1 MCGFVIS
8 TIYLLAGTVFNV
20 VYRKKEYMEYAELLN
35 RLTVDCKDD
44 GKQFQ
49 KKDRIHE
56 IKALL
61 ENSSYELLGEGCLSL
76 LYGKRMGEGSAY
88 RTLVSSHVDC
98 VYKNCFVEDE
108 DVLCWKGTFDNSATN
123 AAVIDLMLRSELDE
137 SVLVAFTGDEEK
149 DSAGAIEIMQMLG
162 RMKCRVDKVLVL
174 DVTNEGWED
183 EAAFSIENDCGFDI
197 ITGYH
202 IVGLLQ
208 ASDTPC
214 VFVHEAEPDETW
226 EYSKGIGPDM
236 PGIPCLSLC
245 LPVCG
250 NMHGDDG
257 VLLRKSSVI
266 PYEDILR
273 NLANAGF

>member
-1 MCGFVIS
+1 
-8 TIYLLAGTVFNV
+8 
-20 VYRKKEYMEYAELLN
+20 MEYAELLK

-44 GKQFQ
+44 GKQFR

-61 ENSSYELLGEGCLSL
+61 ENSGYELLG
-76 LYGKRMGEGSAY
+76 
-88 RTLVSSHVDC
+88 
-98 VYKNCFVEDE
+98 
-108 DVLCWKGTFDNSATN
+108 
-123 AAVIDLMLRSELDE
+123 DLMLRGELDE

-162 RMKCRVDKVLVL
+162 RMECLVGKALVL

-183 EAAFSIENDCGFDI
+183 EAAFSIENDHGFDI

-202 IVGLLQ
+202 IVELLQ
-208 ASDTPC
+208 ASGTSC

-226 EYSKGIGPDM
+226 EYSKGSSSDL

>member
-1 MCGFVIS
+1 MNCWAREVFLCCMESRWKKKILTGRLFHPMLIAFIKIVLPKTKTNFAGRARS
-8 TIYLLAGTVFNV
+8 TI
-20 VYRKKEYMEYAELLN
+20 
-35 RLTVDCKDD
+35 
-44 GKQFQ
+44 
-49 KKDRIHE
+49 
-56 IKALL
+56 
-61 ENSSYELLGEGCLSL
+61 
-76 LYGKRMGEGSAY
+76 
-88 RTLVSSHVDC
+88 
-98 VYKNCFVEDE
+98 
-108 DVLCWKGTFDNSATN
+108 ATN
-123 AAVIDLMLRSELDE
+123 AAVIDLMLRGELDE

-162 RMKCRVDKVLVL
+162 RMECLVGKALVL

-183 EAAFSIENDCGFDI
+183 EAAFSIENDHGFDI

-202 IVGLLQ
+202 IVELLQ
-208 ASDTPC
+208 ASGTSC

-226 EYSKGIGPDM
+226 EYSKGSSSDL

-273 NLANAGF
+273 KLANAVF

>member
-1 MCGFVIS
+1 
-8 TIYLLAGTVFNV
+8 
-20 VYRKKEYMEYAELLN
+20 MEYAELLK

-44 GKQFQ
+44 GKQFR

-61 ENSSYELLGEGCLSL
+61 ENSGYELLGEGSLSL
-76 LYGKRMGEGSAY
+76 LYGKPMEEENTY

-98 VYKNCFVEDE
+98 VYKNCFAKDEDE
-108 DVLCWKGTFDNSATN
+108 LCWKGTFDNSATN
-123 AAVIDLMLRSELDE
+123 AAVIDLMLRGELDE
-137 SVLVAFTGDEEK
+137 SVLVAFT
-149 DSAGAIEIMQMLG
+149 
-162 RMKCRVDKVLVL
+162 
-174 DVTNEGWED
+174 ED
-183 EAAFSIENDCGFDI
+183 EAAFYIENDHGFDI

-202 IVGLLQ
+202 IVELLQ
-208 ASDTPC
+208 ASGTSC

-226 EYSKGIGPDM
+226 EYSKGSSSDL

-257 VLLRKSSVI
+257 VLLRKSSII

-273 NLANAGF
+273 KLANAGF

>member
-1 MCGFVIS
+1 MPKTKTNF
-8 TIYLLAGTVFNV
+8 AG
-20 VYRKKEYMEYAELLN
+20 R
-35 RLTVDCKDD
+35 
-44 GKQFQ
+44 
-49 KKDRIHE
+49 
-56 IKALL
+56 
-61 ENSSYELLGEGCLSL
+61 
-76 LYGKRMGEGSAY
+76 
-88 RTLVSSHVDC
+88 
-98 VYKNCFVEDE
+98 
-108 DVLCWKGTFDNSATN
+108 FDNSATN
-123 AAVIDLMLRSELDE
+123 AAVIDLMLRGELDE

-162 RMKCRVDKVLVL
+162 RMECLVGKALVL

-183 EAAFSIENDCGFDI
+183 EAAFSIENDHGFDI

-202 IVGLLQ
+202 IVELLQ
-208 ASDTPC
+208 ASGTSC

-226 EYSKGIGPDM
+226 EYSKGSSSDL

>member
-1 MCGFVIS
+1 
-8 TIYLLAGTVFNV
+8 
-20 VYRKKEYMEYAELLN
+20 MEYAELLK

-44 GKQFQ
+44 GKQFR

-61 ENSSYELLGEGCLSL
+61 ENSGYELLGEGSLSL
-76 LYGKRMGEGSAY
+76 LYGKPMEEENTY

-98 VYKNCFVEDE
+98 VYKNCFAKD
-108 DVLCWKGTFDNSATN
+108 
-123 AAVIDLMLRSELDE
+123 ELDE

-149 DSAGAIEIMQMLG
+149 YSAGAIEIMQMLG
-162 RMKCRVDKVLVL
+162 RMECLVGKALVL

-183 EAAFSIENDCGFDI
+183 EAAFSIENDHGFDI

-202 IVGLLQ
+202 IVELLQ
-208 ASDTPC
+208 ASGTSC

-226 EYSKGIGPDM
+226 EYSKGSSSDL